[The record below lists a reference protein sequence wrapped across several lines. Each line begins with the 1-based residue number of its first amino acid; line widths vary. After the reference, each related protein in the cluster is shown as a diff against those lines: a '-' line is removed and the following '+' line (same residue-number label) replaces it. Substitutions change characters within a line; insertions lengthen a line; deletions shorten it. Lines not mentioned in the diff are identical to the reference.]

1 MSSTTKIAAA
11 LFALAVGIL
20 PAAALGVTFM
30 RAAGA
35 PGWIEAPFALVCH
48 GLDFR
53 SLEISG
59 VPMPICARCFAIYA
73 GALLGIALFLAI
85 PPLQRTPVSGWI
97 LLLALLPMVLD
108 GGTQAIRIREST
120 NALRLL
126 TGGPAGVMFMIWILG
141 RVEWHAAPE
150 PASP

>member
-1 MSSTTKIAAA
+1 
-11 LFALAVGIL
+11 
-20 PAAALGVTFM
+20 
-30 RAAGA
+30 
-35 PGWIEAPFALVCH
+35 
-48 GLDFR
+48 LDFR

-85 PPLQRTPVSGWI
+85 PPLQRTPMSGWI